1 MAEDGPQMDDQEARE
16 RVGRIEA
23 MLEDIE
29 SLPDPVA
36 QARCTEV
43 VSALLDLYGE
53 GLARIV
59 GRTPEPQALVED
71 ELVAHLLL
79 LHGLHPVPVEARV
92 HGALEEVR
100 PYLQSHGGNV
110 QLISLQERVLRLR
123 LEGSCSG
130 CPSSAATLSLAVEEA
145 IHKAAPEIEEIQA
158 EDAEPAPA
166 PANGPALIQLEPLTA
181 PTPNGNG
188 ASRWATAGVLP
199 QLRTGGTLLKEVSG
213 EAVLFCEVD
222 GTPYAYRPGCP
233 ECGESLETGAL
244 RGAEL
249 ECAGCGHRF
258 DVRLAGRCTDA
269 PDLHLE
275 PVPLLIDDAGLVKVA
290 LSPAA

>member
-1 MAEDGPQMDDQEARE
+1 MDDQEARA
-16 RVGRIEA
+16 RVGQIEA

-29 SLPDPVA
+29 ALPDPVA

-59 GRTPEPQALVED
+59 ERMPQPQALVED

-110 QLISLQERVLRLR
+110 QLISLQEGVVRLR

-145 IHKAAPEIEEIQA
+145 VRKAAPEIEGIEAVDEQPAANGGGLIELA
-158 EDAEPAPA
+158 PPAPRQ
-166 PANGPALIQLEPLTA
+166 NG
-181 PTPNGNG
+181 
-188 ASRWATAGVLP
+188 S
-199 QLRTGGTLLKEVSG
+199 
-213 EAVLFCEVD
+213 
-222 GTPYAYRPGCP
+222 
-233 ECGESLETGAL
+233 
-244 RGAEL
+244 
-249 ECAGCGHRF
+249 
-258 DVRLAGRCTDA
+258 
-269 PDLHLE
+269 
-275 PVPLLIDDAGLVKVA
+275 
-290 LSPAA
+290 

>member
-1 MAEDGPQMDDQEARE
+1 MDDIQARE
-16 RVGRIEA
+16 RVGQIESL
-23 MLEDIE
+23 LEDIE
-29 SLPDPVA
+29 TLPDPVA

-59 GRTPEPQALVED
+59 ERMPEPRALVED

-110 QLISLQERVLRLR
+110 QLVSLQDGVLRLR

-130 CPSSAATLSLAVEEA
+130 CPSSAATLALAVEDA
-145 IHKAAPEIEEIQA
+145 VRKAAPEIEEIKA

-166 PANGPALIQLEPLTA
+166 SANGPALIQLEPLATPA
-181 PTPNGNG
+181 PNGNG
-188 ASRWATAGVLP
+188 ASAWATAGVLP

-213 EAVLFCEVD
+213 EPVLFLEVE
-222 GTPYAYRPGCP
+222 GTRYAYRPVCP
-233 ECGESLETGAL
+233 SCRSSLESARL
-244 RGAEL
+244 EGAEL
-249 ECAGCGHRF
+249 ECPGCGHRF
-258 DVRLAGRCTDA
+258 DARLAGRCIDA
-269 PDLHLE
+269 PDLHLD
-275 PVPLLIDDAGLVKVA
+275 PVPLLVDDAGLVKVA
-290 LSPAA
+290 LAPTP